1 MLERTMKVTLLGTG
15 SPLPSATCAGPSSL
29 VQAGGLN
36 LLVDTGRGVIMR
48 LIGAMV
54 PPPLV
59 SAVLL
64 THLHSDHITDLND
77 VITTRWISS
86 PAATPLPIYG
96 PVGTKK
102 MVDGLVS
109 MLSQDE
115 GYRLEH
121 HDDLRAAGGMKVE
134 VHELN
139 AGESFTIGDVK
150 ISVHETDHRP
160 VAPTIGFRFEHDGKV
175 AALAGDTIPCQG
187 LYDMCQS
194 ADIYVQTVLREDLVR
209 AFAPLV
215 PTGDRFLDILD
226 YHSTVQQAG
235 QTAAKCNVKT
245 LLLTHFVPAIQP
257 GQEDE
262 WRAMAA
268 EHFSGEIVIG
278 PDLTFVEK

>member
-1 MLERTMKVTLLGTG
+1 MKVTLLGTG

-48 LIGAMV
+48 LVGAMV
-54 PPPLV
+54 PPPMV
-59 SAVLL
+59 NAVLL
-64 THLHSDHITDLND
+64 THLHSDHICDLND
-77 VITTRWISS
+77 VITTRWIAS

-102 MVDGLVS
+102 MVDGLIA

-115 GYRLEH
+115 GYRLDH
-121 HDDLRAAGGMKVE
+121 HNDLRAAGGMKVE
-134 VHELN
+134 IHELN
-139 AGESFTIGDVK
+139 AGESFSLGDVK

-160 VAPTIGFRFEHDGKV
+160 VAPTIGFRIEHEGKI

-187 LYDMCQS
+187 LYDMCQD

-209 AFAPLV
+209 TFAPLV
-215 PTGDRFLDILD
+215 PTGERFLDILD

-235 QTAAKCNVKT
+235 QTAAQCNVKT

-262 WRAMAA
+262 WRVMAA

-278 PDLTFVEK
+278 PDLTSVEK

>member
-1 MLERTMKVTLLGTG
+1 MLI
-15 SPLPSATCAGPSSL
+15 
-29 VQAGGLN
+29 
-36 LLVDTGRGVIMR
+36 DTGRGVIMR
-48 LIGAMV
+48 LVGAMV
-54 PPPLV
+54 PPPMV
-59 SAVLL
+59 SAVFL
-64 THLHSDHITDLND
+64 THLHSDHISDLND
-77 VITTRWISS
+77 VITTRWIAS

-102 MVDGLVS
+102 MVDGLIV

-115 GYRLEH
+115 GYRLDH
-121 HDDLRAAGGMKVE
+121 HNDLRAAGGMKVE

-139 AGESFTIGDVK
+139 AGESFSLGDVK

-187 LYDMCQS
+187 LYDMCQD

-209 AFAPLV
+209 TFAPLV
-215 PTGDRFLDILD
+215 PTGERFLDILD
-226 YHSTVQQAG
+226 YHSTVQQSG

-257 GQEDE
+257 GQEEE
-262 WRAMAA
+262 WRALAA
-268 EHFSGEIVIG
+268 EYFSGEIVIG
-278 PDLTFVEK
+278 PDLTSVEK

>member
-1 MLERTMKVTLLGTG
+1 MKVTLLGTG
-15 SPLPSATCAGPSSL
+15 SPLPSATCAGPSSI

-36 LLVDTGRGVIMR
+36 LLVDAGRGVIMR
-48 LIGAMV
+48 LIGAMI
-54 PPPLV
+54 PPPMV
-59 SAVLL
+59 SAVFL
-64 THLHSDHITDLND
+64 THLHSDHISDLND
-77 VITTRWISS
+77 VITTRWIAS

-102 MVDGLVS
+102 MVDGIIG

-121 HDDLRAAGGMKVE
+121 HDDLRAAGGMKIE
-134 VHELN
+134 VNELN
-139 AGESFTIGDVK
+139 AGDSFSIGDVK

-187 LYDMCQS
+187 LYDMCQN

-209 AFAPLV
+209 TFAPLV
-215 PTGDRFLDILD
+215 PTGERFLDILD

-235 QTAAKCNVKT
+235 QTAAQCNVKT

-268 EHFSGEIVIG
+268 EHFSGEIVVG
-278 PDLTFVEK
+278 PDLTSVEK